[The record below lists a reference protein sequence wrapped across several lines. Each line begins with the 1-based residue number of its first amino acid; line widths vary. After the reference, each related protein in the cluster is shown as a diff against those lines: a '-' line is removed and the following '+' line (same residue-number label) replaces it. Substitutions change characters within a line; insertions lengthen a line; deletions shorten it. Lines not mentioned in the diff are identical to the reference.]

1 MRSLLILILFFTS
14 SVFAEDGKTLY
25 QASCIECHSRMTGG
39 DGTVLYQRED
49 KIVTS
54 LAELH
59 NRVSHCAN
67 AAASNWSEADIK
79 AVTNYLNENFY
90 HF

>member
-1 MRSLLILILFFTS
+1 MRSLLILILIFTCS
-14 SVFAEDGKTLY
+14 AYAEDGKTLY

-39 DGTVLYQRED
+39 DGTVLYQRDD

-54 LAELH
+54 LEELRS
-59 NRVSHCAN
+59 RVSYCAS
-67 AAASNWSEADIK
+67 AAAAHWSTTDITT
-79 AVTNYLNENFY
+79 VTNYLNENFY